1 MNWGAIIGIFF
12 SAFIKFMFAPFVSAR
27 VGLDFYTTWIVVFSG
42 GLVSAFVFYFASEY
56 FTKRNHDKKIKKYK
70 EALQSGKPLKLKKSF
85 TKVNKYLVKFKH
97 SIGQKGICVL
107 APLFLSVPIGSIV
120 CAKFYGKSK
129 KTFPIIVF
137 GLAMN
142 SFILSILAFTIFK

>member
-12 SAFIKFMFAPFVSAR
+12 SAFIKFMIAPFISANL
-27 VGLDFYTTWIVVFSG
+27 GLDFYTTWISVFSG
-42 GLVSAFVFYFASEY
+42 GLVSAVVFYFASE
-56 FTKRNHDKKIKKYK
+56 FFMIRIHNKKIKKNK
-70 EALQSGKPLKLKKSF
+70 DAIQSGNPLKLKKNF
-85 TKVNKYLVKFKH
+85 TEVNKYLVKFKH
-97 SIGQKGICVL
+97 SIGQKGICIL

-120 CAKFYGKSK
+120 CAKFYGQSK